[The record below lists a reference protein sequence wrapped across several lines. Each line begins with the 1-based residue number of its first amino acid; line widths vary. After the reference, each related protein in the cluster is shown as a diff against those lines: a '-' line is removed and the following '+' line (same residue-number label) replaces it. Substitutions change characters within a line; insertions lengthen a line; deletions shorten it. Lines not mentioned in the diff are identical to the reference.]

1 MGYRVRRRHE
11 LLRRRN
17 RREKIAKLKKKL
29 AAVTSKSEREKL
41 IAKILKIS
49 PFEPVP
55 EK

>member
-11 LLRRRN
+11 LLRRRH
-17 RREKIAKLKKKL
+17 RREKIEKLKKRL
-29 AAVTSKSEREKL
+29 AAATKPEREKL
-41 IAKILKIS
+41 IAKIHRIS